1 MRNITAIIIDEDEM
15 VRSILKRSLLGHQPG
30 TQIVEGANPDEAGS
44 LFQGQKVDVV
54 IVDGGLL
61 TEEGSILKEC
71 LQANPPAA
79 LVVTAYPNSLGVAQ
93 SLGIPVS
100 FTLGK
105 PFELAGLNQLVQN
118 LLARIEEADQ
128 SSTGLSQNL
137 YQESYK
143 LLQNLI
149 SDTHARCIVLSDGQG
164 RILQEVGTTQGMPID
179 AITALLGGG
188 IATLL
193 EAGRSVDDEAVI
205 NLTYREG
212 RSSDLYAI
220 NVGDQ
225 FTLILVIDRGPSYN
239 RLGAVWFYAR
249 QAALNLATIYN
260 DLQQTEKSN
269 RFFSESDRNAVSDE
283 LDKLFGEF

>member
-1 MRNITAIIIDEDEM
+1 MQNITAIIIDEDEM
-15 VRSILKRSLLGHQPG
+15 VRSILKRSLHGHQPG
-30 TQIVEGANPDEAGS
+30 AKIVEGANPDEAGP
-44 LFQGQKVDVV
+44 LLQEQKFDVG

-61 TEEGSILKEC
+61 KEEGSIWREGR
-71 LQANPPAA
+71 QANPPAA
-79 LVVTAYPNSLGVAQ
+79 LVVTAYPNVLGVVQ

-118 LLARIEEADQ
+118 VLARLEEAGQ
-128 SSTGLSQNL
+128 SEGGLSQKL
-137 YQESYK
+137 YQASYR
-143 LLQNLI
+143 LLQDLI
-149 SDTHARCIVLSDGQG
+149 ADTHARCIVLSDSQG
-164 RILQEVGTTQGMPID
+164 RILQEVGTTQGIPID

-212 RSSDLYAI
+212 KSSDLYAI
-220 NVGDQ
+220 NIGDQ

-239 RLGAVWFYAR
+239 RLGTVWFYAR
-249 QAALNLATIYN
+249 QVALNLATIFK
-260 DLQQTEKSN
+260 DLEHAEKSTQV
-269 RFFSESDRNAVSDE
+269 FSDSDRSAVSDE

>member
-1 MRNITAIIIDEDEM
+1 MRNIRAIIIDDDEM
-15 VRSILKRSLLGHQPG
+15 VRSILKRSLLSHHPG
-30 TQIVEGANPDEAGS
+30 SQVLEVMDPSETGSMLQEQI
-44 LFQGQKVDVV
+44 FDVV

-61 TEEGSILKEC
+61 TEEGSLMKEF
-71 LQANPPAA
+71 LEANPPGA
-79 LVVTAYPNSLGVAQ
+79 LVVTAYPNVLGAVQ
-93 SLGIPVS
+93 SMGIPVNY
-100 FTLGK
+100 TLGK

-118 LLARIEEADQ
+118 LLANLDDSPQGE
-128 SSTGLSQNL
+128 SFLSQKL

-143 LLQNLI
+143 LLQSLI
-149 SDTHARCIVLSDGQG
+149 ADTHARCIVLGDSQG
-164 RILQEVGTTQGMPID
+164 RILQEVGTTQGIPID

-212 RSSDLYAI
+212 KSSDLYAI

-239 RLGAVWFYAR
+239 RLGTVWFYAR
-249 QAALNLATIYN
+249 QAALNLATIFKE
-260 DLQQTEKSN
+260 LQQAEKPDQ
-269 RFFSESDRNAVSDE
+269 FFSDSNRNAVSDE